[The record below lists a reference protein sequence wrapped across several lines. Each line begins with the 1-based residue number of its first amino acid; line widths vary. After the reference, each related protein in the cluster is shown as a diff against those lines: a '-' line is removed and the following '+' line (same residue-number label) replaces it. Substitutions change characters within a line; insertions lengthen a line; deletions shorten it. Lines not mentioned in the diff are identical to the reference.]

1 MVRVIYD
8 QQTVIPVQVTVIIFN
23 RRRVRSKIIIFM
35 IFASFSQNFDPS
47 DFVTQCL
54 SSFHATFSFLLTPFL
69 LKDLFSHLESSV
81 ASMGLCFG
89 GCAENSADNTG
100 MFLFLLICTDTE
112 SGLFCST
119 PHFSTPGRRLEVCKE
134 LEGELTQGIP
144 HRVWACTQPIKLG
157 ERRRKWGTFTGMV
170 FVFQNSLSHMTEHC
184 IPESN

>member
-23 RRRVRSKIIIFM
+23 LRRVQSKIIILM

-69 LKDLFSHLESSV
+69 LKVLFSHFESSV

-134 LEGELTQGIP
+134 LEGDTARRADPRDTPQSIGQCSAYKTGGEKEEMGWCLSSKIP
-144 HRVWACTQPIKLG
+144 FHI
-157 ERRRKWGTFTGMV
+157 
-170 FVFQNSLSHMTEHC
+170 
-184 IPESN
+184 